1 MNQSTPFN
9 ALFPVFLK
17 PDKVRILIVGG
28 GKTGYEKLYFI
39 LKNSPFALISLVAPE
54 IIDKIRELAEP
65 FENVSLV
72 NREFLPEDLKDAG
85 ILILATG
92 KHELNQHIRRLA
104 VQRHILTNVADTP
117 ELCDFYLGAI
127 VTKGDLKIAISTNG
141 KSPTMA
147 RRLRE
152 IFEYILPDEIQ
163 DALEHLYAIRKRLKG
178 DFRNKL
184 KMLNELTSNLVVK
197 DE

>member
-127 VTKGDLKIAISTNG
+127 VTKGGRLTDAGNSVLVIEHNLDVIKTADYIIDLGPEGGDEGGYIVAEGTPERIARSGTYTGEFLKRVSNG
-141 KSPTMA
+141 
-147 RRLRE
+147 
-152 IFEYILPDEIQ
+152 Y
-163 DALEHLYAIRKRLKG
+163 
-178 DFRNKL
+178 
-184 KMLNELTSNLVVK
+184 
-197 DE
+197 